1 MMTGIKAFL
10 RPVYAAAL
18 GLLAVIFILNLFA
31 PFLAPFDP
39 NEINMPERLQRPSR
53 EHFFGTDTLGRD
65 VFSRVV
71 WGGRASILLSSLAT
85 FFTMFLGLVVGIL
98 AGYIGGKV
106 DAVILVIT
114 SMLQGIPG
122 MSLMIALAGAL
133 GPGLPSLLLAL
144 VIISWPSF
152 SRIVRGEVIKLREEE
167 FIEGMRAAGAKKMY
181 ILIHHILPNMM
192 GTVVVLFTTRIGF
205 GILAIASLSFLG
217 LGIQPPTP
225 DWGVMVRDAMY
236 FFREQPGLLLAPG
249 GFLFLTTLSINLIG
263 DALRD
268 SFDVRSVMRREQI

>member
-85 FFTMFLGLVVGIL
+85 LFTMFLGLIVGIL

-167 FIEGMRAAGAKKMY
+167 FIEGMRAAGAKKIY

>member
-1 MMTGIKAFL
+1 MTGIKAFS
-10 RPVYAAAL
+10 RPVYTAAL
-18 GLLAVIFILNLFA
+18 GILAVIFIVNLFA
-31 PFLAPFDP
+31 PLIAPFDP
-39 NEINMPERLQRPSR
+39 NEINMPRRLQGPSR
-53 EHFFGTDTLGRD
+53 EHFLGTDTLGRD
-65 VFSRVV
+65 VFSRVL

-85 FFTMFLGLVVGIL
+85 LFTMFLGMVVGIL

-106 DAVILVIT
+106 DAVILIIT
-114 SMLQGIPG
+114 SMFQGIPG
-122 MSLMIALAGAL
+122 ISLMIALAGAL
-133 GPGLPSLLLAL
+133 GPGLSSLLLAL

-152 SRIVRGEVIKLREEE
+152 SRIVRGEVIKIREEE
-167 FIEGMRAAGAKKMY
+167 FIEGMRAVGAKKMY
-181 ILIHHILPNMM
+181 ILIRHILPNMM

-236 FFREQPGLLLAPG
+236 FFREQPSLLLAPG

-263 DALRD
+263 DGLRD
-268 SFDVRSVMRREQI
+268 SFDVRSVMQREQI